1 MDRLQEQPD
10 DGPYELLTPE
20 DFLPRNRMPLADRRL
35 GIDRWTGD
43 AGLITFAA
51 SLDPG
56 KRAHR
61 VTAWVL
67 LTALALP
74 FLLILWR
81 LFGV

>member
-1 MDRLQEQPD
+1 MTRLQDGPD
-10 DGPYELLTPE
+10 EGPYELLTPE
-20 DFLPRNRMPLADRRL
+20 DFLPDRMPLADKQL

-51 SLDPG
+51 SLDPA

-67 LTALALP
+67 LSAMLLP
-74 FLLILWR
+74 VLLTLWR
-81 LFGV
+81 ILGV

>member
-1 MDRLQEQPD
+1 MTRLQDGPEE
-10 DGPYELLTPE
+10 GPYELLTPE
-20 DFLPRNRMPLADRRL
+20 DFLPANRMPLADRRL

-51 SLDPG
+51 SLDPT

-67 LTALALP
+67 LSALLLP
-74 FLLILWR
+74 FLLVAWRIL
-81 LFGV
+81 GA

>member
-1 MDRLQEQPD
+1 MNRQQDGPD
-10 DGPYELLTPE
+10 EGPYELLTPE
-20 DFLPRNRMPLADRRL
+20 DFLPHDRMPLADKRL

-51 SLDPG
+51 SLDPA

-67 LTALALP
+67 LSALLLP

-81 LFGV
+81 VLAA

>member
-1 MDRLQEQPD
+1 MTRQQEGSD
-10 DGPYELLTPE
+10 DGPFELLRPE
-20 DFLPRNRMPLADRRL
+20 DFLPADRMPLADKRL

-51 SLDPG
+51 SLDPA

-67 LTALALP
+67 LSALLLP
-74 FLLILWR
+74 FLLIAWR
-81 LFGV
+81 VLGA

>member
-1 MDRLQEQPD
+1 MNRLQDGPD
-10 DGPYELLTPE
+10 EGPYELLTPE
-20 DFLPRNRMPLADRRL
+20 DFLPDRMPLADRRL

-51 SLDPG
+51 SLDSS

-67 LTALALP
+67 LGALVLP
-74 FLLILWR
+74 FALVLWR
-81 LFGV
+81 VLGA

>member
-1 MDRLQEQPD
+1 MTLRQEGPD
-10 DGPYELLTPE
+10 EVPYELLRPE
-20 DFLPRNRMPLADRRL
+20 DFLPADRMPLADKRL

-51 SLDPG
+51 SLDPS

-67 LTALALP
+67 LSALLLP
-74 FLLILWR
+74 FVLIAWR
-81 LFGV
+81 VLSA

>member
-1 MDRLQEQPD
+1 MTRGQEGSE
-10 DGPYELLTPE
+10 DGPFEVLRPE
-20 DFLPRNRMPLADRRL
+20 DFLPADRMPLADKRL

-51 SLDPG
+51 SLDPA

-67 LTALALP
+67 LSALLLP
-74 FLLILWR
+74 FLLIAWR
-81 LFGV
+81 VLGA

>member
-1 MDRLQEQPD
+1 MTRAQEGSE
-10 DGPYELLTPE
+10 DGHFEVLRPE
-20 DFLPRNRMPLADRRL
+20 DFLPADRMPLADKRL

-51 SLDPG
+51 SLDPA

-67 LTALALP
+67 LSALLLP
-74 FLLILWR
+74 FLLIAWR
-81 LFGV
+81 VLGA

>member
-1 MDRLQEQPD
+1 MNRVQDGPD
-10 DGPYELLTPE
+10 EGPYELLTPE
-20 DFLPRNRMPLADRRL
+20 DVLPDRMPLADKRL

-51 SLDPG
+51 SLDPA

-67 LTALALP
+67 LSALLLP

-81 LFGV
+81 VLG

>member
-1 MDRLQEQPD
+1 MTRAQEGSE
-10 DGPYELLTPE
+10 DGPFEVLRPE
-20 DFLPRNRMPLADRRL
+20 DFLPADRMPLADKRL

-51 SLDPG
+51 SLDPA

-67 LTALALP
+67 LSALLLP
-74 FLLILWR
+74 FLLIAWR
-81 LFGV
+81 VLGA

>member
-1 MDRLQEQPD
+1 MDRLQDGPD
-10 DGPYELLTPE
+10 DGPYELLMPE
-20 DFLPRNRMPLADRRL
+20 DFLPANRMPLADRRL

-51 SLDPG
+51 SLDPT

-67 LTALALP
+67 LSAMLLP
-74 FLLILWR
+74 VVLTLWR
-81 LFGV
+81 ILGS